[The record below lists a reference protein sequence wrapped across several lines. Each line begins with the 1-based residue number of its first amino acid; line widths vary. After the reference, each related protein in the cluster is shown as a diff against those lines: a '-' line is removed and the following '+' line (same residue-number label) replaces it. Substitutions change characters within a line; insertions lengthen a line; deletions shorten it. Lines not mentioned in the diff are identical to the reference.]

1 MNKTQ
6 EVNENRK
13 SSSLGT
19 TSSVSNKKD
28 FASLKKIID
37 WDRVCLRDETIKNIV
52 FLHWELIMFDWYS
65 CSLIRINKKI

>member
-37 WDRVCLRDETIKNIV
+37 
-52 FLHWELIMFDWYS
+52 
-65 CSLIRINKKI
+65 